1 MSSGTK
7 LTSIRKAR
15 KLGRTQLARVM
26 GVSRTFIYQLENDQK
41 QPGPEFIDRLQV
53 ALDLTSE
60 EHQELQTAVAFGRRR
75 ILLGRHLDHER
86 VELIH
91 HFVNRIEGLECAPVR
106 ALIDV
111 MPKR

>member
-7 LTSIRKAR
+7 LTSFRKAR
-15 KLGRTQLARVM
+15 KLGRTELARVM
-26 GVSRTFIYQLENDQK
+26 GVSRTFIYQLESDHK
-41 QPGPEFIDRLQV
+41 QPGPEFIERLQT
-53 ALDLTSE
+53 ALDLTSD
-60 EHQELQTAVAFGRRR
+60 ELQDLREAVVVSRRR
-75 ILLGRHLDHER
+75 LLLGRHLDHER

-91 HFVNRIEGLECAPVR
+91 YFVNRIEGLECAPVR